1 MKQEVNE
8 IATKV
13 EHMNTNDVVEGLG
26 DFIEGQGDS
35 LFLMQFPDTLPGL
48 APEPKIMKI
57 DSKEG
62 ILDDAGSSNASLNT
76 SGSENFCTFRNLPE
90 GQVGELIRY
99 RSGRMVLVLGDN
111 QRFDVT
117 HGADSTFLQVGG
129 KI

>member
-1 MKQEVNE
+1 MND
-8 IATKV
+8 ITTKV
-13 EHMNTNDVVEGLG
+13 ENMDTNDAGGEGLG

-48 APEPKIMKI
+48 APELKMLI
-57 DSKEG
+57 DSKAG
-62 ILDDAGSSNASLNT
+62 ILDEANSST
-76 SGSENFCTFRNLPE
+76 SSGGGGISRNFCTFRDLPE

-117 HGADSTFLQVGG
+117 HGADSTFLQVMFLVGLMG
-129 KI
+129 